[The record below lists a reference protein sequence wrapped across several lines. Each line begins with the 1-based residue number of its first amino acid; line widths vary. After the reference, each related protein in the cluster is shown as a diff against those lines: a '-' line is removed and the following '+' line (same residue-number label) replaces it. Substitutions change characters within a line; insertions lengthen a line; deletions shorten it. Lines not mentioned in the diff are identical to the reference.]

1 MPDKSRALS
10 VDYNTM
16 FQRYLVLFQED
27 TSLVP
32 EDQDVESQYS
42 TNRTP
47 CKMAVTRVKQA
58 RFGDEFVDRM
68 NRWRAQEQSKGGFV

>member
-1 MPDKSRALS
+1 MILVCELKGREQGPAFAIPDRRLALS
-10 VDYNTM
+10 VYYNTM
-16 FQRYLVLFQED
+16 FQRYLIQVQED

-47 CKMAVTRVKQA
+47 
-58 RFGDEFVDRM
+58 
-68 NRWRAQEQSKGGFV
+68 